1 MPGSGKMESGAAMD
15 NPSIFFTH
23 EDTAELLDRPVPE
36 VKPGMVR
43 VKLARSTIS
52 SGTERANVT
61 GCNVVSILD
70 PPDAP
75 VVWPRQSGYSSSGI
89 VDATGDGVKSVKPGD
104 RVAASWTLHSKYVVV
119 PEDRVYLLPDDV
131 SFEAGALAHI
141 ATFPMAAMRKCRLEL
156 GESAIVMGQGILGQL
171 AVMLLKCAG
180 ATPVI
185 AADPIAEKRE
195 QALKIGADLAFDPAA
210 PDFREKVLAA
220 CPLEDRGIYT
230 GEKASGVKVA
240 IEVTGVG
247 AGLDSVLDVMAPM
260 GRVALLGCTRSSDF
274 SIDYYHKVH
283 GRGIALFGAHTWA
296 RPAGESS
303 PGLFTHRDDAQTFLR
318 LLSLGRLSV
327 EGYVADVRSPADCGE
342 VYARLAEGGAF
353 PITQFDWTRL

>member
-1 MPGSGKMESGAAMD
+1 MK
-15 NPSIFFTH
+15 NCNILFTKK
-23 EDTAELLDRPVPE
+23 DTAELVEKPLPE
-36 VKPGMVR
+36 VGAGQVR
-43 VKLARSTIS
+43 VKLVRSTVS

-61 GCNVVSILD
+61 GCNVVSIWD

-75 VVWPRQSGYSSSGI
+75 VVWPRQSGYSSSGV
-89 VDATGDGVKSVKPGD
+89 VDAVGAGVSSVAVGD
-104 RVAASWTLHSKYVVV
+104 RVAVSWSKHARFVVV
-119 PEDRVYLLPDDV
+119 PEHQVCRLPETV

-141 ATFPMAAMRKCRLEL
+141 ATFPMAAIRKCRLEL
-156 GESAIVMGQGILGQL
+156 GESALVMGQGILGQL

-220 CPLEDRGIYT
+220 CPLEDRGIFT

-342 VYARLAEGGAF
+342 VYARLAKGGAF